1 MPSLL
6 TASASRFTS
15 KAAPL
20 LVPLYDQRVGPW
32 QIAGDGTFVCGSA
45 ADAQICIQ
53 HSGLRDQ
60 HCRFEFREGRL
71 TVFRMAGQV
80 WVNEVPVFHDLPLEP
95 EDVVSLGSLTVRIQS
110 GDPLRP
116 QVSDDDGIIRRPIL
130 LGISSPAVIFTGG
143 SDRRFHQVFPRSPR
157 SASTAASDGTAQP
170 DVQGDAIRVRQL
182 RERESE
188 VALRESR
195 LQSDETRLA
204 ELLEELEQARADLQ
218 LEQQLVSRQS
228 SDRLLLEQRQRLA
241 DSRLAEASAI
251 QNEAL
256 ALQQKLQ
263 RERQELDAQAAQLQQ
278 LRDSLTQQAARQQAA
293 ISEAEARLAEQRQQL
308 DQQRDTFAQQQQQA
322 EQQRLQLAAQQQQVV
337 QQLAQLELQKDHR
350 DQQLAQQAAA
360 LEEQSIQ
367 LQQAQA
373 IAASDRDQ
381 LAGRLQALEV
391 REAALAERSRKVHA
405 AALTNATLDNAQ
417 IQQWSDLEARAAE
430 LAARETELAG
440 RVADV
445 CRWRRQQAA
454 RLLQQRVEMDAAA
467 VELRQQK
474 SALRLKTREL
484 EALENSLNQKLTEIS
499 HKATADFPEH
509 PEHSARQAELEAE
522 LEAARVQQQL
532 ITQQLTAALTTCE
545 KYHSTQNSLL
555 AAQDAL
561 CQRDRQMQDLQL
573 QLSSAV
579 GSVAERD
586 TLIQELHRQLLNLLN
601 ERRSD
606 PVVTS
611 PDVSQ
616 PTHAAQSVDT
626 AEMTEPAPVQEAAVQ
641 EATVQEATVSV
652 SQHMEQPAQV
662 PEQLIAAE
670 TVLEAAGSESLQA
683 HNQSLLHILPPGV
696 LHNEL
701 FALLQ
706 LSHPDRFDAA
716 LNIAT
721 SRASDET
728 ENLSSSNIV
737 PVLDD
742 QTARMLQ
749 ESSPEVRAHIE
760 KLLFDRRRTED
771 EAPEMPAPKSTASPR
786 RPSTRSGTQ
795 PEKSEPISP
804 MRPAKSYIDE
814 YNRGAFVIGDERA
827 AFEVAAEAE
836 AAAVAAGSQP
846 AAAAA
851 QSAPAAAEVAPRSLA
866 DEMVRSTRRT
876 NTNVAL
882 NQHLNELRKIASEAS
897 QTAIIRHSLR
907 RHRKGFLVRT
917 SAMVASMAAVVWSPP
932 WLLLWTQNRDF
943 AFWGPLALLTL
954 TCLELTRKLVL
965 VLRLERRKIVAP
977 IAPVRP
983 AMPLTNVPPR
993 LPEPDG
999 ELDDQHPLI

>member
-6 TASASRFTS
+6 KASASRFTS

-60 HCRFEFREGRL
+60 HCRFEFREGHL
-71 TVFRMAGQV
+71 TIFRMAGQV

-95 EDVVSLGSLTVRIQS
+95 DDVVSLGSLTVRIQS

-157 SASTAASDGTAQP
+157 SATAAASNRTEQP
-170 DVQGDAIRVRQL
+170 DVQSDAIRVRQL

-337 QQLAQLELQKDHR
+337 QQLAELELQKDHR
-350 DQQLAQQAAA
+350 DLQLAQQAAA
-360 LEEQSIQ
+360 LEEQAIQ

-373 IAASDRDQ
+373 IAASDRDR

-405 AALTNATLDNAQ
+405 AALTSATLDSAQ

-454 RLLQQRVEMDAAA
+454 RLLQQRVELDAAA
-467 VELRQQK
+467 VELRKQK

-561 CQRDRQMQDLQL
+561 CQRDQQMQDLQL

-601 ERRSD
+601 ERRFE
-606 PVVTS
+606 PVTTS
-611 PDVSQ
+611 PDISQ
-616 PTHAAQSVDT
+616 PTHSAQSVDA
-626 AEMTEPAPVQEAAVQ
+626 AEMTEPTLVQ

-670 TVLEAAGSESLQA
+670 TVLEAAGSELLQA

-721 SRASDET
+721 SSASDET
-728 ENLSSSNIV
+728 EDLSSSNIV

-786 RPSTRSGTQ
+786 RPGTRSGTQ

-836 AAAVAAGSQP
+836 AAAAGSLQST
-846 AAAAA
+846 AAA
-851 QSAPAAAEVAPRSLA
+851 QSAPAATEVAPRSLA
-866 DEMVRSTRRT
+866 DEIVRSTRRT

-983 AMPLTNVPPR
+983 PMPLAGVSPL

-999 ELDDQHPLI
+999 ELEDQHPLI

>member
-6 TASASRFTS
+6 KASASRFTS

-60 HCRFEFREGRL
+60 HCRFEFREGHL
-71 TVFRMAGQV
+71 TIFRMAGQV

-95 EDVVSLGSLTVRIQS
+95 DDVVSLGSLTVRIQS

-157 SASTAASDGTAQP
+157 SASAAASNRTEQP
-170 DVQGDAIRVRQL
+170 DVQSDAIRVRQL

-241 DSRLAEASAI
+241 ESRLAEASAI

-337 QQLAQLELQKDHR
+337 QQLAELELQKDHR
-350 DQQLAQQAAA
+350 DLQLAQQAAA
-360 LEEQSIQ
+360 LEEQAIQ

-405 AALTNATLDNAQ
+405 AALTSATLDSAQ

-454 RLLQQRVEMDAAA
+454 RLLQQRVEMDTAA

-561 CQRDRQMQDLQL
+561 CQRDQQMQDLQL

-601 ERRSD
+601 ERRSE
-606 PVVTS
+606 PVTTS

-616 PTHAAQSVDT
+616 PTHSAQSVDT
-626 AEMTEPAPVQEAAVQ
+626 AEMTEPAPVQ

-670 TVLEAAGSESLQA
+670 TVFEAAGSELLQA

-721 SRASDET
+721 SSASDET
-728 ENLSSSNIV
+728 EDLSSSNIV

-786 RPSTRSGTQ
+786 RPGTRSGTQ

-836 AAAVAAGSQP
+836 AAAAGSLQST
-846 AAAAA
+846 AAA
-851 QSAPAAAEVAPRSLA
+851 QSAPAATEVAPRSLA
-866 DEMVRSTRRT
+866 DEIVRSTRRT

-983 AMPLTNVPPR
+983 AMPLAGVSPL

-999 ELDDQHPLI
+999 ELEDQHPLI

>member
-1 MPSLL
+1 MFQYEQGAFGMSMPSLL
-6 TASASRFTS
+6 KASASRFTS

-60 HCRFEFREGRL
+60 HCRFEFREGHL
-71 TVFRMAGQV
+71 TIFRMAGQV

-95 EDVVSLGSLTVRIQS
+95 DDVVSLGSLTVRIQS

-157 SASTAASDGTAQP
+157 SATAAASNRTEQP
-170 DVQGDAIRVRQL
+170 DVQSDAIRVRQL

-337 QQLAQLELQKDHR
+337 QQLAELELQKDHR
-350 DQQLAQQAAA
+350 DLQLAQQAAA
-360 LEEQSIQ
+360 LEEQAIQ

-373 IAASDRDQ
+373 IAASDRDR

-405 AALTNATLDNAQ
+405 AALTSATLDSAQ

-454 RLLQQRVEMDAAA
+454 RLLQQRVELDAAA
-467 VELRQQK
+467 VELRKQK

-561 CQRDRQMQDLQL
+561 CQRDQQMQDLQL

-586 TLIQELHRQLLNLLN
+586 TLIQELHRQL
-601 ERRSD
+601 
-606 PVVTS
+606 
-611 PDVSQ
+611 
-616 PTHAAQSVDT
+616 
-626 AEMTEPAPVQEAAVQ
+626 
-641 EATVQEATVSV
+641 
-652 SQHMEQPAQV
+652 
-662 PEQLIAAE
+662 
-670 TVLEAAGSESLQA
+670 
-683 HNQSLLHILPPGV
+683 
-696 LHNEL
+696 
-701 FALLQ
+701 
-706 LSHPDRFDAA
+706 
-716 LNIAT
+716 
-721 SRASDET
+721 
-728 ENLSSSNIV
+728 
-737 PVLDD
+737 
-742 QTARMLQ
+742 
-749 ESSPEVRAHIE
+749 
-760 KLLFDRRRTED
+760 
-771 EAPEMPAPKSTASPR
+771 
-786 RPSTRSGTQ
+786 
-795 PEKSEPISP
+795 
-804 MRPAKSYIDE
+804 
-814 YNRGAFVIGDERA
+814 
-827 AFEVAAEAE
+827 
-836 AAAVAAGSQP
+836 
-846 AAAAA
+846 
-851 QSAPAAAEVAPRSLA
+851 
-866 DEMVRSTRRT
+866 
-876 NTNVAL
+876 
-882 NQHLNELRKIASEAS
+882 
-897 QTAIIRHSLR
+897 
-907 RHRKGFLVRT
+907 
-917 SAMVASMAAVVWSPP
+917 
-932 WLLLWTQNRDF
+932 
-943 AFWGPLALLTL
+943 
-954 TCLELTRKLVL
+954 
-965 VLRLERRKIVAP
+965 
-977 IAPVRP
+977 
-983 AMPLTNVPPR
+983 
-993 LPEPDG
+993 
-999 ELDDQHPLI
+999 